1 MVAKGRRS
9 FPFGFR
15 RLISSG
21 ELLVS
26 GRVTFEEIA
35 FRSID
40 FLETLVLKFTVCLK
54 IEILFLD
61 PTSLFFCLFKIKGI
75 TRG

>member
-1 MVAKGRRS
+1 MWKMVAKGRPS

-15 RLISSG
+15 RWISSG

-40 FLETLVLKFTVCLK
+40 FLETLRL
-54 IEILFLD
+54 EIYCVFENWNRMFGSNINIFVFLFV
-61 PTSLFFCLFKIKGI
+61 
-75 TRG
+75 